1 MTSLEIRRV
10 GPAEWKLYREL
21 RLAALRDS
29 PDAFAS
35 TLARERGFT
44 RWTWKSRLRFA
55 VTVIAYLDGRPVGTA
70 TLIGD
75 RRVASGRE
83 IVAMWVRPD
92 ARGQGI
98 ASQLLTHLVEVART
112 DGASRIA
119 LWVADGNDAARR
131 VYLAAGFE
139 PTGDRDVIR
148 DGLGEELL
156 ARVLDVR

>member
-1 MTSLEIRRV
+1 MTSVEIRRV
-10 GPAEWKLYREL
+10 SPAEWKLYREL

-35 TLARERGFT
+35 TIAREQAFT
-44 RWTWKSRLRFA
+44 RWTWMSRLASA
-55 VTVIAYLDGRPVGTA
+55 VTVVVFLEGTAVGTA

-75 RRVASGRE
+75 RRLPSGRE

-92 ARGQGI
+92 ARGEGI
-98 ASQLLTHLVEVART
+98 ASQLLAHLVEVART
-112 DGASRIA
+112 DGATRVA